1 MSTTA
6 ALPVDGSAEYSLIL
20 LYWAKDVTLRKR
32 EAVECSLLQLL
43 LLLSYLWCCF
53 EACHFPFVCYLEVLL
68 GSIPS
73 YGCLM
78 RALRLTLPFNHLNV
92 SSYRRVSHACLKH
105 SRSIEQRLYSLL
117 NHQSRAYGVK
127 TVAQIDFNM
136 PNPLIR
142 FYDPEVR
149 AKDPKG
155 RTVAAILTWDDQK
168 LETAHDY
175 IQILF
180 PLPEGSPFNSWAPV
194 IDRTTFNAFRQRP
207 ALRDNL
213 RRSFERM
220 LEFYGFTLEK
230 YNGKVEVC
238 ESPNFPEASQNWVA
252 KYDHNHL
259 RMTRIIRSLRVLGLE
274 PEAQAFFA
282 ALKKV
287 YEENPR
293 QISEK
298 SLKFWTRA
306 ADRPLYLAPEDDA
319 DEGEGQDYLYEVEGV
334 SSSSSGEEEE
344 SEEEEEE
351 DDDEESEDESESEAK
366 RQKK

>member
-1 MSTTA
+1 MKGLRWV
-6 ALPVDGSAEYSLIL
+6 LP
-20 LYWAKDVTLRKR
+20 
-32 EAVECSLLQLL
+32 
-43 LLLSYLWCCF
+43 
-53 EACHFPFVCYLEVLL
+53 
-68 GSIPS
+68 
-73 YGCLM
+73 
-78 RALRLTLPFNHLNV
+78 LRLFNV
-92 SSYRRVSHACLKH
+92 SSQRTQSHTRSGHLRRIGRRSKVSH
-105 SRSIEQRLYSLL
+105 
-117 NHQSRAYGVK
+117 SRARTNRLGPS
-127 TVAQIDFNM
+127 AEIDNLAM

-155 RTVAAILTWDDQK
+155 RTVAAILAWDDDK

-180 PLPEGSPFNSWAPV
+180 PLPEGSPFNAWAPTV
-194 IDRTTFNAFRQRP
+194 DRTTFNAFRQRK

-213 RRSFERM
+213 TRSFERM

-274 PEAQAFFA
+274 AEGQAFYL

-287 YEENPR
+287 YDEHPR
-293 QISEK
+293 QINAK
-298 SLKFWTRA
+298 SLMFWTRA
-306 ADRPLYLAPEDDA
+306 AERPLYLAPEDDE
-319 DEGEGQDYLYEVEGV
+319 DEGDGQDYLYELAGI
-334 SSSSSGEEEE
+334 SKSSSGEEED
-344 SEEEEEE
+344 SEEEE
-351 DDDEESEDESESEAK
+351 DDDDDDESEEEPTAEEA
-366 RQKK
+366 RKKK